1 MIRRESGLVR
11 RACKDPSYRPV
22 GCRTL
27 RLKGGY
33 AVRYGHHLA
42 VERSPVTN
50 KAWFYAI
57 RTAALIEAAKGT
69 LVLALGVG
77 LASGLRRHAQHLLG
91 RWAAHV
97 DPLAHLSHV
106 LARVG
111 DLLNQV
117 DAPVVFAVAA
127 LYAGARYLEAYGLW
141 HARRWALWLGAFT
154 GAIFVPFEIIELV
167 RKPGV
172 LSSAILVANLVIVG
186 ILVRPLV
193 AKAGG
198 N

>member
-1 MIRRESGLVR
+1 MK
-11 RACKDPSYRPV
+11 A
-22 GCRTL
+22 
-27 RLKGGY
+27 GY
-33 AVRYGHHLA
+33 AVRYGHRLA
-42 VERSPVTN
+42 IDRSPVAN

-106 LARVG
+106 LASIG
-111 DLLNQV
+111 ELLNKV
-117 DAPVVFAVAA
+117 DAPVVLAVAA
-127 LYAGARYLEAYGLW
+127 LYACARYVEAYGLW
-141 HARRWALWLGAFT
+141 HARRWALWLGALT
-154 GAIFVPFEIIELV
+154 GAVFVPFEFIELL

-172 LSSAILVANLVIVG
+172 LSSAILVANLAIVG
-186 ILVRPLV
+186 ILVRPLA
-193 AKAGG
+193 AKAGS
-198 N
+198 NSRASLSP

>member
-1 MIRRESGLVR
+1 MQDAAVER
-11 RACKDPSYRPV
+11 
-22 GCRTL
+22 GCAL
-27 RLKGGY
+27 
-33 AVRYGHHLA
+33 RYGHRLA
-42 VERSPVTN
+42 IDRSPVAN

-111 DLLNQV
+111 DLLNKV
-117 DAPVVFAVAA
+117 DAPVVLAVAA
-127 LYAGARYLEAYGLW
+127 LYACARYVEAYGLW
-141 HARRWALWLGAFT
+141 HARRWALWLGALT

-172 LSSAILVANLVIVG
+172 LSSAILVANLAIVG

-193 AKAGG
+193 AKVVR